1 MSSTLYF
8 TNAKVVTTTGT
19 FPSSVFVEDGVIV
32 HIGDLEIPENTET
45 IDCDGDFLIPGLIE
59 LHTDNLEGEFQP
71 RPGVLWPSPIAAL
84 YAHDATIIASGI
96 TTVLDSI
103 SCGQLNEGKMRHE
116 MFTMSIDAITQGRK
130 QGILRA
136 EHFLHLRCELCDPYV
151 LDMFRPHLE
160 DPYLRL
166 VSLMDHTPGQRQF
179 CNMDKYKEY
188 YKLEETP
195 EDEFNAFVSKL
206 QKEQAQF
213 AEISRREIIELCTQ
227 HNVPLASH
235 DDTTVEHVE
244 EAVADGL
251 QLSEFPTTIEAAEM
265 AATKGLGIIMGAPNV
280 VLNGSHSGNVSARL
294 LAQQDLLH
302 ILSSDYVP
310 VSLLHAAYIL
320 HSELGKELH
329 DALATVT
336 ANPAN
341 FLGLHDRGEIAVDK
355 RADLVRIKI
364 IENTPVIR
372 SVWREGIKVL

>member
-1 MSSTLYF
+1 MSNKIYF
-8 TNAKVVTTTGT
+8 INAQVVTPTETTLNT
-19 FPSSVFVEDGVIV
+19 VLVKDGI
-32 HIGDLEIPENTET
+32 ITQIDNLEIPENAET
-45 IDCDGDFLIPGLIE
+45 IDCNGDFLIPGLIE

-71 RPGVLWPSPIAAL
+71 RPGVLWPSPMAAL

-116 MFTMSIDAITQGRK
+116 MFTMSIDAITKGRK

-136 EHFLHLRCELCDPYV
+136 DHFLHLRCELCDPYV
-151 LDMFRPHLE
+151 LDMFRPHVE

-188 YKLEETP
+188 YKLEDTP
-195 EDEFNAFVSKL
+195 ADEFNALVTKL
-206 QKEQAQF
+206 QKEQDQF
-213 AEISRREIIELCTQ
+213 AEISRREIIELCKN
-227 HNVPLASH
+227 HNIPLASH
-235 DDTTVEHVE
+235 DDTTVEHVK
-244 EAVADGL
+244 EAVTDGL
-251 QLSEFPTTIEAAEM
+251 QLSEFPTTLEAAEM

-280 VLNGSHSGNVSARL
+280 VRNGSHSGNVSARL
-294 LAQQDLLH
+294 LAQKDLLH

-329 DALATVT
+329 DALATIT
-336 ANPAN
+336 ANPAK
-341 FLGLHDRGEIAVDK
+341 FLGLHDRGEIAVGK
-355 RADLVRIKI
+355 RADLARMKI

-372 SVWREGIKVL
+372 SVWREGTKVL